1 MDFDLARKSMIDS
14 QLRAR
19 GIQSSD
25 VLRAMEKVPRHLF
38 VPEELQ
44 EHAYEDH
51 PLSIGYGQTIS
62 QPYMVAIMTEL
73 MDIKP
78 TDKVL
83 EIGTGSGYQTAILAE
98 LANYV
103 VSIERIKELA
113 EQAKRRL
120 ENLGYTNIEI
130 ICGDGS
136 LGYPPAAPYD
146 AIIVTAGSPEVP
158 ESLKKQL
165 NDGGRLVIPVG
176 SSNLQVLLK
185 ITKHG
190 EEYLVEK
197 HTTCIFVPLIGDE
210 GWRKFFHD

>member
-1 MDFDLARKSMIDS
+1 MDFDSARKSMVDS

-25 VLRAMEKVPRHLF
+25 VLRAMEKVQRHLF
-38 VPEELQ
+38 VPEELR

-73 MDIKP
+73 MDLKP
-78 TDKVL
+78 SDKVL

-98 LANYV
+98 LANYI
-103 VSIERIKELA
+103 VSIERIKGLV
-113 EQAKRRL
+113 EQAKKKL
-120 ENLGYTNIEI
+120 ENSGYTNIEI

-136 LGYPPAAPYD
+136 RGYQPEAPYD

-165 NDGGRLVIPVG
+165 NEGGKLIIPVG

-185 ITKHG
+185 ITKKG

-197 HTTCIFVPLIGDE
+197 HTSCIFVPLIGDE
-210 GWRKFFHD
+210 GWRNFLDN